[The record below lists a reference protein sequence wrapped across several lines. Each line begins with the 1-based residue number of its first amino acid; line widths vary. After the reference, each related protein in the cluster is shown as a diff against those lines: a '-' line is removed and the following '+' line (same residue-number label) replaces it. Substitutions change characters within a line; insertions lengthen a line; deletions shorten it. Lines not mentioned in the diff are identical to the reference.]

1 MPWQSSLTALMPG
14 RLLGLNKFP
23 GVQPVGVGEV
33 WCRAC
38 TKTVLLVAGEEAKE
52 LCGINQLCAN
62 MEVGIE
68 GEIHVITELWQQMKE
83 EEDWG
88 FLLIDG
94 SNAFHEMNWTA
105 MLWPD
110 KCGLQG
116 RNTHSTAISTGA
128 SS

>member
-1 MPWQSSLTALMPG
+1 
-14 RLLGLNKFP
+14 
-23 GVQPVGVGEV
+23 
-33 WCRAC
+33 
-38 TKTVLLVAGEEAKE
+38 
-52 LCGINQLCAN
+52 